1 MKVRL
6 AAIALILVGVGAV
19 AIVIIGPTFGPSS
32 SSKYLTSTVTTGAVS
47 AQSVATGTIS
57 ASMVYGLKFGAT
69 ADIVST
75 TATTSGSGGST
86 SNSTTTSLTWP
97 VQTVKVTVGQRV
109 TKGTTLATAESSAA
123 QLALA
128 SAQATLASAQSKLTT
143 DKGGP
148 DSLTLARAKNQLNQ
162 SYNSYKQARAS
173 RTNTNQQNALKL
185 AQAKAAV
192 ASASDPAALAKAQA
206 DLANTQLSVN
216 SSNQQAAQQVTNA
229 SLSYASAKLQYQ
241 GKIAPASTATVQ
253 ADQALVASAQA
264 TVNAAQAAV
273 SAATLTAPADGLII
287 AVNVLPNVNAPSGY
301 AIEESIGP
309 MVANASFA
317 ESDIANLKV
326 GQTASVS
333 ITGSSSTAVAGTLTQ
348 IVPVAS
354 SSSGGGSSVATY
366 AVTVTLTSPPETVL
380 AGMSATVT
388 VTTASVDNVLRVPAT
403 ALQGSANTGYSVLVM
418 PGNGSTSSVSVTV
431 GLVTTS
437 MAEIK
442 SGLTLGETVVTGTTA
457 SRTGTTTTGGGG
469 VNVNSLTGGGGFPG
483 GGFQR

>member
-1 MKVRL
+1 
-6 AAIALILVGVGAV
+6 
-19 AIVIIGPTFGPSS
+19 
-32 SSKYLTSTVTTGAVS
+32 VS
-47 AQSVATGTIS
+47 
-57 ASMVYGLKFGAT
+57 
-69 ADIVST
+69 
-75 TATTSGSGGST
+75 
-86 SNSTTTSLTWP
+86 
-97 VQTVKVTVGQRV
+97 VKVGQTV
-109 TKGTTLATAESSAA
+109 TKGTVLATADATTA

-148 DSLTLARAKNQLNQ
+148 TALTLAQAKNQLNQ

-173 RTNTNQQNALKL
+173 RTSTNQQNALKL
-185 AQAKAAV
+185 AQAKAA
-192 ASASDPAALAKAQA
+192 ALAAPGDLKAQQ

-216 SSNQQAAQQVTNA
+216 QSNQQAAQQVTNA
-229 SLSYASAKLQYQ
+229 SLSYASAKLQFQ
-241 GKIAPASTATVQ
+241 SQTSSASTATVT
-253 ADQALVASAQA
+253 ADQALVASVQA

-273 SAATLTAPADGLII
+273 DAATLTAPADGLVI

-333 ITGSSSTAVAGTLTQ
+333 ITGSSSAAVAGTLTQ

-366 AVTVTLTSPPETVL
+366 AVTVTLTSPPDTVL

-403 ALQGSANTGYSVLVM
+403 ALSGSSTAGYAVEVY
-418 PGNGSTSSVSVTV
+418 GNGTLTTKTVTV

-442 SGLTLGETVVTGTTA
+442 SGLAEGETVVTGTSTTK
-457 SRTGTTTTGGGG
+457 SGTTNSNAG
-469 VNVNSLTGGGGFPG
+469 VNSLTGGGGFG
-483 GGFQR
+483 GPGFQP

>member
-1 MKVRL
+1 
-6 AAIALILVGVGAV
+6 
-19 AIVIIGPTFGPSS
+19 
-32 SSKYLTSTVTTGAVS
+32 
-47 AQSVATGTIS
+47 
-57 ASMVYGLKFGAT
+57 VYGLKFGAT

-148 DSLTLARAKNQLNQ
+148 DSLTLAQAKNQLNQ